1 MKTIIKSMVQLL
13 ILFFAPYAST
23 IIYTPSVQTIAIY
36 EVGPGG
42 LADKSKHIMAIKE
55 CVHNKD
61 LESKRSPF
69 AIDDSVIVEWRDIW
83 YKGVITQIYG
93 DKPGQQKFRIH
104 YEGWDKKWDEVVS
117 YDRILHLTKCEN
129 QPEKNNN
136 NTWILVFITENHK
149 GEISKVA
156 AISGPKA
163 KEFSLDSSIKS
174 QVECLKHAGTKNA
187 AMDEKDRENKWWT
200 CEPKGL
206 ETDGISN
213 EEI

>member
-1 MKTIIKSMVQLL
+1 MKAVIKSAVYLFT
-13 ILFFAPYAST
+13 LFFAPYASA
-23 IIYTPSVQTIAIY
+23 IIYTPSVKTIAVY

-55 CVHNKD
+55 CAYNQNI
-61 LESKRSPF
+61 ESRSSPF

-83 YKGVITQIYG
+83 YKAVITKIYG

-129 QPEKNNN
+129 QPEERKEH
-136 NTWILVFITENHK
+136 TWILVFITENHK

-156 AISGPKA
+156 AISSPKV
-163 KEFSLDSSIKS
+163 KEFSFDSSIRS
-174 QVECLKHAGTKNA
+174 QVECLKHAGTKNS

-206 ETDGISN
+206 VTDGINN
-213 EEI
+213 EEL